1 MSDVVVRATS
11 TGTEEG
17 ENTCDQRSD
26 SEQHVAPE
34 RMEVEAIAGSTGR
47 SLARADDRRE
57 DADGACAVGVESF
70 HALGATS
77 SAAQHLRRTQSVTTH
92 PNPPPPP
99 TQPTTGWVGGG
110 SGRLATVSAG
120 LVTGGA
126 QLFSQETDC
135 AVGSG

>member
-11 TGTEEG
+11 AGTEEG

-99 TQPTTGWVGGG
+99 TQPTTGWGGG
-110 SGRLATVSAG
+110 RLGAAGARGRASVARDGQHAAL
-120 LVTGGA
+120 
-126 QLFSQETDC
+126 ER
-135 AVGSG
+135 

>member
-11 TGTEEG
+11 AGTEEG

-99 TQPTTGWVGGG
+99 TQPTTGWGGG
-110 SGRLATVSAG
+110 RLGAARATGYAVRVAA
-120 LVTGGA
+120 GGA
-126 QLFSQETDC
+126 QRTSRLIAQ
-135 AVGSG
+135 